1 MSSGNPDEQIW
12 QRLSVDALAI
22 LASSELITKE
32 LNEAVLEEKTIEYNS
47 DVRYTIGGK
56 FLSDHLEAF
65 NSQNNARNLISHN
78 HQHVIEPDYNTP
90 FNSYEDALDRLLP
103 YHVYQQP
110 VEDTH
115 VSRPSTSLGDDTV
128 LDFYARR
135 QKIYDRFR
143 KAREFDVIHKSHS
156 NFLLRQVNSH
166 IKDDNVRLAQQIR
179 DLKGVPGVSTTNR
192 SATSTPAPS
201 TPANN
206 AQIPLTLPYTR
217 LGQLMSLGI
226 TPVPIANVQNGDSP
240 ACVLH
245 SVIENRGMVHLVV
258 NFGSLNPRQLN
269 TLAQL
274 LRTWVSENDR
284 NAGNIGENNS
294 RNTNNDTTSND

>member
-1 MSSGNPDEQIW
+1 MSDTP
-12 QRLSVDALAI
+12 LV
-22 LASSELITKE
+22 ASSYPITWKPSIARISAFCVSCS
-32 LNEAVLEEKTIEYNS
+32 LF
-47 DVRYTIGGK
+47 R
-56 FLSDHLEAF
+56 FLPANYS
-65 NSQNNARNLISHN
+65 ARNLISHN

-274 LRTWVSENDR
+274 LRTCECFSQQQVFLFTIITR
-284 NAGNIGENNS
+284 GI
-294 RNTNNDTTSND
+294 